1 MLGECNANA
10 KYCRRECLE
19 ITGILSA
26 VNESDLENVFCRIV
40 DKAGI
45 SIIDSDIK
53 DCHCFQTCQKGFE

>member
-19 ITGILSA
+19 ITGILST

-40 DKAGI
+40 DKAGV
-45 SIIDSDIK
+45 SIIDRLSR
-53 DCHCFQTCQKGFE
+53 FQTCQKRFE